1 MEKNH
6 FKQKD
11 KMKICQFLEATI
23 RIVFMVF
30 YDALNSLGGGRLS
43 TIPEVPSQ
51 ATSVEEFNKI
61 LEEGPL
67 SSSNETSPS
76 FNNKT
81 QKSVNSVGEEAQVEG
96 NIRCAQEIV

>member
-1 MEKNH
+1 
-6 FKQKD
+6 
-11 KMKICQFLEATI
+11 
-23 RIVFMVF
+23 MVF

-81 QKSVNSVGEEAQVEG
+81 QKSVNSVGEEEVHIEFVQVKEPIESFNVKEVAKG
-96 NIRCAQEIV
+96 AKHEISILK

>member
-1 MEKNH
+1 
-6 FKQKD
+6 
-11 KMKICQFLEATI
+11 
-23 RIVFMVF
+23 MVF
-30 YDALNSLGGGRLS
+30 YELLNSLGGGRLS

-67 SSSNETSPS
+67 SSSNEFSPS

-81 QKSVNSVGEEAQVEG
+81 QNSVNSVKEEAEG
-96 NIRCAQEIV
+96 SIRCAQVEIVQQIPLCSKVTHFKGIW